1 MVSKPGE
8 EKNKS
13 PNPSLAMLFFFI
25 VTSGY
30 CVISIFLNN
39 SLQRL
44 ITKVC
49 YILFVIIGQFFINLT
64 LTESMCGLRQ
74 WKNTLF
80 ITILP
85 WLMIF
90 IVLHLFLSIFPGWL
104 GPFSNTFGY
113 AVAKMMGLPDLMKEI
128 LPPGEGNSINRALES
143 VRSDNSLFVNELHT
157 ETDEIVFEKIE
168 GTDRDDK
175 NKPLKGPDGQTVY
188 ERKKYNETWDKLVE
202 GGIIKEFNG
211 VEKETFK
218 NRLYGFVQ
226 MKYAVAEYVWN
237 LLTGFFVTSVTYNYI
252 INAGCS
258 KSPQE
263 MEERYNT
270 YQSEQKKD
278 TKAKEDKEASQ
289 TKYTQSA

>member
-49 YILFVIIGQFFINLT
+49 YILFIIIGQFFINLT

-104 GPFSNTFGY
+104 VPFSNTFGY

-128 LPPGEGNSINRALES
+128 LPPAEGNSINRALES
-143 VRSDNSLFVNELHT
+143 VRGDNSLFVNELHT
-157 ETDEIVFEKIE
+157 EPDEIVFEKIE
-168 GTDRDDK
+168 GTNEDDK
-175 NKPLKGPDGQTVY
+175 NKPKKVDGRTVY
-188 ERKKYNETWDKLVE
+188 ERKNFNETWDKLVD
-202 GGIIKEFNG
+202 GGIIKQFNG
-211 VEKETFK
+211 AEKEKFK
-218 NRLYGFVQ
+218 DRLYGFVQ
-226 MKYAVAEYVWN
+226 MKNSISEYVWN

-258 KSPQE
+258 KSPKE
-263 MEERYNT
+263 MEERYNK
-270 YQSEQKKD
+270 YQSQETKDKK
-278 TKAKEDKEASQ
+278 TKEDKEKNQ
-289 TKYTQSA
+289 QVYTQSA